1 MTHTR
6 IKICGLKD
14 PAMARAAAEAGADAI
29 GLVFVHGS
37 PRSIEPSRAK
47 AIIDALP
54 PFVEPVGLFVDATVE
69 HVREVTRELG
79 LHMVQLHGHETPHY
93 AAALAPVR
101 VIKSISF
108 DDDAAQVLE
117 AWRDACPNL
126 AAILFDA
133 PPAHTNALP
142 GGSGHTFD
150 WDALAKLQH
159 SDAFADMPPLMLSG
173 GLNPGNVA
181 QAIKRIK
188 PYAVDVSSGVESTR
202 GVKDARLIAAFC
214 EAVRRVEG

>member
-1 MTHTR
+1 
-6 IKICGLKD
+6 
-14 PAMARAAAEAGADAI
+14 MARAAASAGADAV

-37 PRSIEPSRAK
+37 PRSIDKARAK

-69 HVREVTRELG
+69 HVREVAGELG
-79 LHMVQLHGHETPHY
+79 LRMVQIHGHETPHY
-93 AAALAPVR
+93 AAALAPLQ

-108 DDDAAQVLE
+108 VDDVRQVLDM
-117 AWRDACPNL
+117 WRESCPNL

-133 PPAHTNALP
+133 PPTHAGALP

-150 WDALAKLQH
+150 WNALAELQRTDALAE
-159 SDAFADMPPLMLSG
+159 MPPLILSG
-173 GLNPGNVA
+173 GLTPANVGD
-181 QAIKRIK
+181 AIARIG

-202 GVKDARLIAAFC
+202 GVKDAALIEAFC
-214 EAVRRVEG
+214 RAVADADGL